1 MNYKL
6 ILLFLFSL
14 LTDYFVF
21 FPLSG
26 TKETLI
32 VPVLLVAIA
41 VTADYNSMLLAGFLF
56 SGAAELIGGFN
67 TGTLILPFL
76 GVALIYFGMDK
87 FLSLKSA
94 QYSFQD
100 GILRLVPETLLV
112 AGLVYIFQTL
122 SFMAAR
128 FIHGEG
134 LEYARSLHF
143 YNYKI
148 LIIVLIQTFIVVG
161 LLKYTRSKP
170 KYGIYA

>member
-6 ILLFLFSL
+6 ILLFLFAL

-100 GILRLVPETLLV
+100 GDFACSGARLYFSDFV
-112 AGLVYIFQTL
+112 
-122 SFMAAR
+122 
-128 FIHGEG
+128 
-134 LEYARSLHF
+134 F
-143 YNYKI
+143 YGGKI
-148 LIIVLIQTFIVVG
+148 YSRRG
-161 LLKYTRSKP
+161 
-170 KYGIYA
+170 A